1 MRDLFLIG
9 NLPWWII
16 VVVACG
22 SVALLI
28 QQFLS
33 LKQRLSL
40 GQSSFLVFLRACV
53 YGLLIFFL
61 FGPALV
67 EKRVAKLRR
76 PLTILVDS
84 SQSMAFPA
92 SAKPAPGGQPA
103 KSRLDLVR
111 DTLLAGKEPLIQGLS
126 RDYDLR
132 LYRFGTALEPI
143 APASIS
149 QLKGQDQGTRLLEVL
164 QSAAREA
171 GEQSG

>member
-1 MRDLFLIG
+1 MQDLFLIG
-9 NLPWWII
+9 SLPWWVI
-16 VVVACG
+16 VLVACG

-53 YGLLIFFL
+53 YAFSVFFLSFVFWLVFFLL

-92 SAKPAPGGQPA
+92 SAKPAPDGQPA
-103 KSRLDLVR
+103 KSRL
-111 DTLLAGKEPLIQGLS
+111 
-126 RDYDLR
+126 
-132 LYRFGTALEPI
+132 
-143 APASIS
+143 
-149 QLKGQDQGTRLLEVL
+149 
-164 QSAAREA
+164 
-171 GEQSG
+171 